1 MNRLLIL
8 YEPQDKLD
16 KQTAGAKIFS
26 KESGKTPTRYLG
38 DLRNKGIED

>member
-8 YEPQDKLD
+8 YEPHDKLD

-26 KESGKTPTRYLG
+26 ESGKTPTRYLD
-38 DLRNKGIED
+38 DLRNKDIED